1 MAGMP
6 AVAPPAEHATG
17 DHLPVFF
24 YDVESADGT
33 VLNAWTNDPDCRIDG
48 PTVVLCNGLGT
59 NAWTSP
65 ALLRPD
71 CGVRV
76 VSWNHRGTGGSER
89 PAERDRVGIE
99 HFVEDAVAVMDH
111 AGVERA
117 TLMGWSMGVNTMF
130 ELAATH
136 PDRVAGL
143 FAVAGVP
150 GDTFATM
157 LGPLGLPRPVARA
170 VTVGTARAMK
180 LAGKALTPVTTR
192 LPVGTRTIT
201 FLSRTGFMF
210 PPADADLAAHAIR
223 EFLTTPI
230 DWYMHLAL
238 HTARHPRVSLRA
250 IGVPTAFV
258 AAKWDVLA
266 GPRDMESAAARIEGA
281 TFVELVGSHFIGME
295 RPDRVHEL
303 LLELLDRVAAAEAPA
318 LEA

>member
-1 MAGMP
+1 MP
-6 AVAPPAEHATG
+6 ALASSESDIHP
-17 DHLPVFF
+17 DYLPVFF

-33 VLNAWTNDPDCRIDG
+33 RLRAWTNDPDCQIDG

-76 VSWNHRGTGGSER
+76 VSWNHRGTGGSDR
-89 PAERDRVGIE
+89 PADRNRVGVE
-99 HFVEDAVAVMDH
+99 HFVEDAIAVMDH

-130 ELAATH
+130 ELVATH
-136 PDRVAGL
+136 PDRVNGL

-157 LGPLGLPRPVARA
+157 LAPLGLPRPVTKALTVSLTRA
-170 VTVGTARAMK
+170 FK
-180 LAGKALTPVTTR
+180 LGGKALTPVTTR
-192 LPVGTRTIT
+192 LPVGPRGVAFLARTR
-201 FLSRTGFMF
+201 FMF

-223 EFLTTPI
+223 EFLSTPI

-238 HTARHPRVSLRA
+238 HTARHPRVSLSS
-250 IGVPTAFV
+250 ITVPTTFV
-258 AAKWDVLA
+258 AAKWDILA
-266 GPRDMESAAARIEGA
+266 GSRDMATAAGRIEGA
-281 TFVELVGSHFIGME
+281 TYVELVGSHFIPME
-295 RPDRVHEL
+295 RPDRIHEL
-303 LLELLDRVAAAEAPA
+303 LLELLARVD
-318 LEA
+318 